1 MTLAEL
7 IALLENQ
14 ITTLNVARTTA
25 GHLGDIQR
33 TMEIDAKIAETQN
46 TLTALRETVP

>member
-1 MTLAEL
+1 MTISEL

-25 GHLGDIQR
+25 ERLGDVTRVI
-33 TMEIDAKIAETQN
+33 EVDAKITETAT
-46 TLTALRETVP
+46 TLDTLRGAAQ

>member
-1 MTLAEL
+1 MTIAEL

-25 GHLGDIQR
+25 ERLGDIAR
-33 TMEIDAKIAETQN
+33 IIEIDAKTAETAA
-46 TLTALRETVP
+46 TLETLRSL